1 MKRFLLILLF
11 SFLIL
16 FSSCVR
22 NERPESDGLVI
33 TAVNFPCYDA
43 ARAIAGDRADIRMLL
58 PAGAESHS
66 YEPSP
71 EDIVRILSSD
81 LFIYTGGESDYWVES
96 LLKDLDGNVKTF
108 SLIENAPVVFY
119 ESEVDSLQ
127 KEDEEQEEAVFD
139 EHVWTSLSNEIA
151 IIKALCNTMS
161 GLDAVNA
168 SFFEENCNAYVFK
181 LEDIKDG
188 FSSLFDE
195 TGHPEI
201 VVADRFP
208 LIYFVSEFDLP
219 YLAAFP
225 GCANE
230 SEPGAKTVAFII
242 DKVRAEKIG
251 CIFHM
256 ELANTML
263 AELVAEE
270 TGAKVYQFNSCHNV
284 SKVQFDEGIT
294 YVDLMQENLETLREA
309 YL

>member
-1 MKRFLLILLF
+1 MKRLILILL
-11 SFLIL
+11 SFVLIL
-16 FSSCVR
+16 FSSCSR
-22 NERPESDGLVI
+22 DERTVSDGLVI

-58 PAGAESHS
+58 PVGTESHS

-96 LLKDLDGNVKTF
+96 LLKDLDGQVKTF
-108 SLIENAPVVFY
+108 SLIGHAPVVFY

-127 KEDEEQEEAVFD
+127 NEEEEEEGVVFD

-151 IIKALCNTMS
+151 IIKALCGTMS
-161 GLDAVNA
+161 GLDMGNA
-168 SFFEENCNAYVFK
+168 PFFEDNCNAYVSK
-181 LEDIKDG
+181 LEDLKVG

-195 TGHPEI
+195 AGHPEM

-230 SEPGAKTVAFII
+230 SEPGAKTVASII
-242 DKVRAEKIG
+242 DKVKAEKIG

-256 ELANTML
+256 ELSNTML

-270 TGAKVYQFNSCHNV
+270 TGAGVYQFNSCHNV
-284 SKVQFDEGIT
+284 SKRQFDEGIT
-294 YVDLMQENLETLREA
+294 YVDLMQENLETLRKA

>member
-1 MKRFLLILLF
+1 MKRLVLILLA
-11 SFLIL
+11 SILIL
-16 FSSCVR
+16 FSSCSR
-22 NERPESDGLVI
+22 KELLDADGLVI

-96 LLKDLDGNVKTF
+96 LLRDLDGKVKTF
-108 SLIENAPVVFY
+108 SLIEHAPMVFY
-119 ESEVDSLQ
+119 ESEVDFLQ
-127 KEDEEQEEAVFD
+127 QEEEEQEDGVFD

-151 IIKALCNTMS
+151 IIKALCETMC
-161 GLDAVNA
+161 GLDKDNA
-168 SFFEENCNAYVFK
+168 SFFEENCNAYVVK
-181 LEDIKDG
+181 LEDLKDG
-188 FSSLFDE
+188 FSSLFSE
-195 TGHPEI
+195 VGHPEM

-242 DKVRAEKIG
+242 DKVKDEKIG

-263 AELVAEE
+263 AELIAEE

-284 SKVQFDEGIT
+284 SKRQFDKGIT

>member
-1 MKRFLLILLF
+1 MKRFLAILVFSILVLF
-11 SFLIL
+11 A
-16 FSSCVR
+16 SCSR
-22 NERPESDGLVI
+22 NERSEADGLVI

-58 PAGAESHS
+58 PVGTESHS

-81 LFIYTGGESDYWVES
+81 LFIYAGGESDYWVES
-96 LLKDLDGNVKTF
+96 LLKDLDGDVKTF
-108 SLIENAPVVFY
+108 SLIEHAPIVFF
-119 ESEVDSLQ
+119 ESDVASLEHEEAEH
-127 KEDEEQEEAVFD
+127 EDEVLD
-139 EHVWTSLSNEIA
+139 EHVWTSISNEIA
-151 IIKALCNTMS
+151 IVKALCETIS
-161 GLDAVNA
+161 GLDMDNA
-168 SFFEENCNAYVFK
+168 AFYEENCIDYVSR
-181 LEDIKDG
+181 LAELRND
-188 FSSLFDE
+188 FSSLFNKV
-195 TGHPEI
+195 GHPEM

-208 LIYFVSEFDLP
+208 LIYFVSEFNLP

-230 SEPGAKTVAFII
+230 SEPGAKTIAFII
-242 DKVRAEKIG
+242 DKVKEEEIG

-263 AELVAEE
+263 AELIANE
-270 TGAKVYQFNSCHNV
+270 TGAEVFQFNSCHNV
-284 SKVQFDEGIT
+284 SKRQFDNGVT